1 MNTIWT
7 IFKKEMLDSL
17 RDRRTLLIMVV
28 VPTIFIPL
36 LLTMGSVFM
45 LNENVESMEK
55 NLKIAIKDHDN
66 GKELMKRLKRRRDMI
81 IQEVEDMD
89 ATEELVRLDTF
100 DLALEI
106 SPEFDQ
112 QIADGGT
119 GLTTI
124 YHKSIKDTLLYAR
137 LESTLLGLNED
148 ILENRLDS
156 VGITASFIKPIKTQS
171 RNVYSMKESIGKMA
185 GGFLPYFFVIFA
197 LMGSMYPAIDL
208 FTGEKERGTMETILT
223 VPVGRLQILSG
234 KMLVV
239 IIAGVVSGM
248 LTLAGFYL
256 VLKFNTGLPAFVSTM
271 VDEFLTMKTLALI
284 ALMLIPLST
293 FFAGVLIPTSIYA
306 KSFKEAQSLINPFL
320 FVAIIPLFIGAIGNV
335 ELNFMTA
342 CIPVLNVALATK
354 EIVAGTINY
363 GLLGIVFISLI
374 AFATIGIL
382 LCVRWFS
389 SERNLMRV

>member
-17 RDRRTLLIMVV
+17 RDRRTLLIMIV

-36 LLTMGSVFM
+36 LLSMGSVFM
-45 LNENVESMEK
+45 MKENTESMEK
-55 NLKIAIKDHDN
+55 NLKIAVKDN
-66 GKELMKRLKRRRDMI
+66 GNGQELMKRLQRRRDLVI
-81 IQEVEDMD
+81 EKVEDID
-89 ATEELVRLDTF
+89 KTQLLVKANTF

-106 SPEFDQ
+106 AEDFDQ
-112 QIADGGT
+112 QISKGAT

-124 YHKSIKDTLLYAR
+124 YHKSVQDTLIYAR
-137 LESTLLGLNED
+137 LESTLQRLNTD
-148 ILENRLDS
+148 ILEERLDS
-156 VGITASFIKPIKTQS
+156 VGITTAFIQPIETKS
-171 RNVYSMKESIGKMA
+171 RNVYSMKESIGKAA

-197 LMGSMYPAIDL
+197 LMGAMYPAIDL

-223 VPVGRLQILSG
+223 VPVGRLQILFG

-248 LTLAGFYL
+248 LTLAGFYI
-256 VLKFNTGLPAFVSTM
+256 VLKLNTSLPGFVSTM
-271 VDEFLTMKTLALI
+271 VDQFLTLKTLSLI
-284 ALMLIPLST
+284 GLMLIPLST

-320 FVAIIPLFIGAIGNV
+320 FVAMIPLFISAIGNI
-335 ELNFMTA
+335 ELNLLTA

-354 EIVAGTINY
+354 EIVAGTIDY
-363 GLLGIVFISLI
+363 GLLAIVFISLI
-374 AFATIGIL
+374 AFALLGVL

>member
-17 RDRRTLLIMVV
+17 RDRRTLLIMIV

-36 LLTMGSVFM
+36 LLSMGSVFM
-45 LNENVESMEK
+45 MKENTESMEK
-55 NLKIAIKDHDN
+55 NLKIAVKDN
-66 GKELMKRLKRRRDMI
+66 GNGQELMKRLQRRRDLVI
-81 IQEVEDMD
+81 EKVEDID
-89 ATEELVRLDTF
+89 KTQLLVKADTF

-106 SPEFDQ
+106 AEDFDQ
-112 QIADGGT
+112 QISKGAT

-124 YHKSIKDTLLYAR
+124 YHKSVQDTLIYAR
-137 LESTLLGLNED
+137 LESTLQRLNTD
-148 ILENRLDS
+148 ILEERLYS
-156 VGITASFIKPIKTQS
+156 VGITTAFIQPIETKS
-171 RNVYSMKESIGKMA
+171 RNVYSMKESIGKAA

-197 LMGSMYPAIDL
+197 LMGAMYPAIDL

-223 VPVGRLQILSG
+223 VPVGRLQILFG

-248 LTLAGFYL
+248 LTLAGFYI
-256 VLKFNTGLPAFVSTM
+256 VLKLNTSLPGFVSTM
-271 VDEFLTMKTLALI
+271 VDQFLTLKTLSLI
-284 ALMLIPLST
+284 GLMLIPLST

-320 FVAIIPLFIGAIGNV
+320 FVAMIPLFISAIGNI
-335 ELNFMTA
+335 ELNLLTA

-354 EIVAGTINY
+354 EIVAGTIDY
-363 GLLGIVFISLI
+363 GLLAIVFISLI
-374 AFATIGIL
+374 AFALLGVL

>member
-17 RDRRTLLIMVV
+17 RDRRTLLIMIV

-36 LLTMGSVFM
+36 LLSMGSVFM
-45 LNENVESMEK
+45 MKENTESMEK
-55 NLKIAIKDHDN
+55 NLKIAVKDN
-66 GKELMKRLKRRRDMI
+66 GNGQELMKRLQRRRDLVI
-81 IQEVEDMD
+81 EKVEDID
-89 ATEELVRLDTF
+89 KTQLLVKADTF

-106 SPEFDQ
+106 AEDFDQ
-112 QIADGGT
+112 QISKGAT

-124 YHKSIKDTLLYAR
+124 YHKSVQDTLIYAR
-137 LESTLLGLNED
+137 LESTLQRLNTD
-148 ILENRLDS
+148 ILEERLDS
-156 VGITASFIKPIKTQS
+156 VGITTAFIQPIETKS
-171 RNVYSMKESIGKMA
+171 RNVYSMKESIGKAA

-197 LMGSMYPAIDL
+197 LMGAMYPAIDL

-223 VPVGRLQILSG
+223 VPVGRLQILFG

-248 LTLAGFYL
+248 LTLAGFYI
-256 VLKFNTGLPAFVSTM
+256 VLKLNTSLPGFVSTM
-271 VDEFLTMKTLALI
+271 VDQFLTLKTLSLI
-284 ALMLIPLST
+284 GLMLIPLST

-320 FVAIIPLFIGAIGNV
+320 FVAMIPLFISAIGNI
-335 ELNFMTA
+335 ELNLLTA

-354 EIVAGTINY
+354 EIVAGTIDY
-363 GLLGIVFISLI
+363 GLLAIVFISLI
-374 AFATIGIL
+374 AFALLGVL

>member
-17 RDRRTLLIMVV
+17 RDRRTLLIMIV

-36 LLTMGSVFM
+36 LLSMGSVFM
-45 LNENVESMEK
+45 MKENTESMEK
-55 NLKIAIKDHDN
+55 NLKIAVKDN
-66 GKELMKRLKRRRDMI
+66 GNGQELMKRLQRRRDLVI
-81 IQEVEDMD
+81 EKVEDID
-89 ATEELVRLDTF
+89 KTQLLVKADTF

-106 SPEFDQ
+106 AEDFDQ
-112 QIADGGT
+112 QISKGAT

-124 YHKSIKDTLLYAR
+124 YHKSVQDTLIYAR
-137 LESTLLGLNED
+137 LESTLQRLNTD
-148 ILENRLDS
+148 ILEERLDS
-156 VGITASFIKPIKTQS
+156 VEITTAFIQPIETKS
-171 RNVYSMKESIGKMA
+171 RNVYSMKESIGKAA

-197 LMGSMYPAIDL
+197 LMGAMYPAIDL

-223 VPVGRLQILSG
+223 VPVGRLQILFG

-248 LTLAGFYL
+248 LTLAGFYI
-256 VLKFNTGLPAFVSTM
+256 VLKLNTSLPGFVSTM
-271 VDEFLTMKTLALI
+271 VDQFLTLKTLSLI
-284 ALMLIPLST
+284 GLMLIPLST

-320 FVAIIPLFIGAIGNV
+320 FVAMIPLFISAIGNI
-335 ELNFMTA
+335 ELNLLTA

-354 EIVAGTINY
+354 EIVAGTIDY
-363 GLLGIVFISLI
+363 GLLAIVFISLI
-374 AFATIGIL
+374 AFALLGVL